1 MLDKLMRLD
10 TVVLVKL
17 YVIIYVSEVVPP
29 VIIKL
34 YVIYQVIAVED
45 VCLSHCLFMSV
56 PVTDA
61 VVFAC
66 FVIGYK
72 RSHSSPQYTAYTVAT
87 PLGSRAGTKVNLLQF
102 MSQFLS
108 CLFRLESRQ
117 RNKNLLKLP
126 LDEATIVRPLA
137 VDGSKPLTQREAAR
151 QTGLL
156 PPLSSHGM

>member
-34 YVIYQVIAVED
+34 YVIYQVIALGD
-45 VCLSHCLFMSV
+45 VCLSHCLFMSA
-56 PVTDA
+56 PVTDS

-72 RSHSSPQYTAYTVAT
+72 RSHSSQEYTAYIYSGYT
-87 PLGSRAGTKVNLLQF
+87 
-102 MSQFLS
+102 
-108 CLFRLESRQ
+108 FRIS
-117 RNKNLLKLP
+117 
-126 LDEATIVRPLA
+126 
-137 VDGSKPLTQREAAR
+137 
-151 QTGLL
+151 
-156 PPLSSHGM
+156 